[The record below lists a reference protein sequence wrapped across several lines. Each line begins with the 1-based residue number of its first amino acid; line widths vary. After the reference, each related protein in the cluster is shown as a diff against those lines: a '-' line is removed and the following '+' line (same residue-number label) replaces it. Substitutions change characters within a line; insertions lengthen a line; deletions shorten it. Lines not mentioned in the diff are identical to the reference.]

1 MSHVTSLD
9 ILFTPYQLSPFLTL
23 ANRIV
28 MAPLTRCMATDNLV
42 PTAKSADYYA
52 RRAEAGL
59 IISEGAIVRADGQGY
74 PNTPGIFTQSQI
86 DGWRE
91 VTNAVHNKGG
101 KIFLQLW
108 HVGRVSHPI
117 FLQGKQPLAPSAVP
131 LSGRLRRS
139 PTEDLEYG
147 TPRALR
153 AEEIPLIV
161 QAFANA
167 ATNAIEAGFDG
178 VEIHGANGYLID
190 QFLHY
195 QTNQRTDE
203 YGGSPEK
210 NARFAIEVIDAVI
223 ARIGYERVGIR
234 LSPGAHV
241 HLEGQPAD
249 VPVFK
254 YLLQQIQQR
263 NLAYVHTGIF
273 DDGVVFDYL
282 GCTSTEFLRQ
292 NYIGTIIGC
301 GSYAPEQA
309 ANCIKANKFNLIAL
323 GRPFI
328 ANHDLVAKLLRGET
342 PKAYTESMLAELY

>member
-1 MSHVTSLD
+1 MPTSLET
-9 ILFTPYQLSPFLTL
+9 LFTPYPLSSSLTL

-28 MAPLTRCMATDNLV
+28 MAPLTRCMATDDLV

-59 IISEGAIVRADGQGY
+59 IISEATIVRADGQGY
-74 PNTPGIFTQSQI
+74 PNTPGIFTPAQI

-91 VTNAVHNKGG
+91 ITNAVHSQGG

-108 HVGRVSHPI
+108 HVGRVSHPVY
-117 FLQGKQPLAPSAVP
+117 LGGKQPIAPSAVP

-139 PTEDLEYG
+139 ATENLEYG
-147 TPRALR
+147 MPRALE

-161 QAFANA
+161 QAFANG

-203 YGGSPEK
+203 YGGSTEK
-210 NARFAIEVIDAVI
+210 NARFALEVIDAVVT
-223 ARIGYERVGIR
+223 RVGHERVGIR

-241 HLEGQPAD
+241 HLEGQVAD
-249 VPVFK
+249 VPTFK

-263 NLAYVHTGIF
+263 NLVYIHTGIF
-273 DDGVVFDYL
+273 DDSVVFDYL
-282 GCTSTEFLRQ
+282 GSTATEFLRQ
-292 NYIGTIIGC
+292 NYAGTVIGC
-301 GSYAPEQA
+301 GTYSPEKA
-309 ANCIKANKFNLIAL
+309 AQHIEAKQFDLIAF

-328 ANHDLVAKLLRGET
+328 ANHDMVAKLRQGET
-342 PKAYTESMLAELY
+342 LKAYAESMLEDLY